1 MDIFIRDLISFKQL
15 LSEHSL
21 FMIGILL
28 IFGYFLG
35 KLADKLKLPEITGYI
50 ISGLLMGDALFQMIP
65 SDSNLSIITDVA
77 LALIALTIGGEF
89 YITKLKVM
97 GKEVIILTIF
107 QISLTFIVVTLSL
120 VMFKMELPF
129 ALLMGAIATATA
141 PAATVAIVQSL
152 RAHGKFIDRLYGVV
166 AMDDAGAVIIFS
178 ISFALATGML
188 TPQEANAGH
197 GALLLILHAFKEIG
211 FSIVGG
217 GIFGFLIYRTT
228 KNKSNSNEIMILT
241 LALVL
246 LETALAILFH
256 LSPLLSNMAA
266 GAVLINLSPKNH
278 RIFRILEPLSPP
290 IYALFFIIA
299 GTELNPSALLT
310 TEILSL
316 GLIFIIARAF
326 AKYTGIYLGGTIMK
340 SANNIR
346 KYLGMCMLPQAGV
359 AIGLVLMIQAAPATR
374 LFTEA
379 QQTTI
384 NLMVNIV
391 LLAVFFNELTGP
403 PLSKYAIVHAME
415 EEDDGSDRNN

>member
-1 MDIFIRDLISFKQL
+1 MDTLLHDFLEMKEL
-15 LSEHSL
+15 LSHYPL
-21 FMIGILL
+21 FVIGILL

-35 KLADKLKLPEITGYI
+35 KLADKVKLPEITGYI
-50 ISGLLMGDALFQMIP
+50 ISGLLMGDAVFQVIP
-65 SDSNLSIITDVA
+65 AHSGLSVITDVA

-107 QISLTFIVVTLSL
+107 QIMLTYIVVSISL
-120 VMFKMELPF
+120 FIFKMELPF

-178 ISFALATGML
+178 ITFALATGML
-188 TPQEANAGH
+188 TPHAASGGH
-197 GALLLILHAFKEIG
+197 GALLLIFHAFQEIIL
-211 FSIVGG
+211 SLAVGAL
-217 GIFGFLIYRTT
+217 FGFLIHKVT
-228 KNKSNSNEIMILT
+228 KKHSNTGEILILT

-246 LETALAILFH
+246 VETTLAIFFH

-266 GAVLINLSPKNH
+266 GAVIINISPRNH

-299 GTELNPSALLT
+299 GTELNPVALIKK
-310 TEILSL
+310 EILL
-316 GLIFIIARAF
+316 FGAVFIASRAF
-326 AKYTGIYLGGTIMK
+326 AKYFGVYLGAKAAK
-340 SANNIR
+340 SANNIK
-346 KYLGMCMLPQAGV
+346 KYLGFCMLPQAGV
-359 AIGLVLMIQAAPATR
+359 AIGLVLMIQTSPIIQT
-374 LFTEA
+374 LTQD
-379 QQTTI
+379 QQNTI
-384 NLMVNIV
+384 TLMVNVV

-403 PLSKYAIVHAME
+403 PLSKYAIVNAME
-415 EEDDGSDRNN
+415 EE